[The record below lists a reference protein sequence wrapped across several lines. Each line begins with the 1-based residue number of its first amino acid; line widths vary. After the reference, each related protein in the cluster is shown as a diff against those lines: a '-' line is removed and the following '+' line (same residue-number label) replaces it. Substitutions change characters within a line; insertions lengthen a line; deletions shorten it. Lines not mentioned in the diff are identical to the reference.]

1 MNPPPAPPFFL
12 FLGFSTHPPNQILT
26 ATAQNLVGRL
36 PVTTAPGL
44 ATAAEKGFSVPPSH
58 GMGAPPIKAVQWAPT
73 DWRVRPFTRRGLGN
87 QCRRGRPR
95 SPLGSVHAGGVGLG
109 RSACVRVHGRRRDS
123 VPCLPPGAS
132 RTFCDL
138 GDSSQRRDLASP

>member
-26 ATAQNLVGRL
+26 APAQNLARNHSAWPGDRSGKRL
-36 PVTTAPGL
+36 LSAVTWDGS
-44 ATAAEKGFSVPPSH
+44 AAHQSG
-58 GMGAPPIKAVQWAPT
+58 GWGIQWAPT

-109 RSACVRVHGRRRDS
+109 RSARVRGS
-123 VPCLPPGAS
+123 ASTAAAAPGSSA
-132 RTFCDL
+132 TFAA
-138 GDSSQRRDLASP
+138 GSFAQVS